1 MHPLYIPESHLRLV
15 EEDGGAVAISL
26 SDHLLALL
34 GRPTWAESSTAP
46 GSELSP
52 GVPFATVETEK
63 TVYEVSLPF
72 PAVFV
77 ELNPLVQANAALLR
91 ALARTD
97 GWLCK
102 VRPADAGWREGLL
115 DEAGYAAYV
124 AP

>member
-1 MHPLYIPESHLRLV
+1 MSPLYVPESHLRLV

-26 SDHLLALL
+26 SEHLLALL
-34 GRPTWAESSTAP
+34 GRPTWAEWSASP
-46 GSELSP
+46 GAELPP

-77 ELNPLVQANAALLR
+77 ELTTLVRGNAALLR